1 MRYRGFGKAPK
12 QSNMKNRNN
21 FARNKTFRD
30 FWTQAS
36 KVLSENSE
44 YEHGEDGKIVK
55 GKAPNLKKVRNFYKK
70 VDKHRR
76 MHGKRK

>member
-1 MRYRGFGKAPK
+1 MRTKR
-12 QSNMKNRNN
+12 SNMQNRNN
-21 FARNKTFRD
+21 LERNKQFRD
-30 FWTQAS
+30 FWTRAS

-44 YEHGEDGKIVK
+44 YEHDEDGKIVK

-76 MHGKRK
+76 LHGKKH